1 MSAMS
6 GASVLCEDAVF
17 GAGFLVN
24 PDLFPAR
31 RSGETWGT
39 REILLALPG
48 GPYRFAGLNSA
59 QEEAV
64 RHRFGAYCDASFG
77 ASSEAVES
85 VLFRAS
91 EADFRTFDV
100 RGWEYGLDL
109 DATPDALRLAGL
121 RLVGRF
127 DWRPALM
134 GALWTPDAGGQPF
147 AGIFEN
153 FLRVLT
159 AYRLQELGGAVL
171 HCAGI
176 AVSDETPARARL
188 FLGRSGAGK
197 STLSRLAQERGATV
211 LSDDL
216 NALMPGEGGAVVE
229 KLPFTGDYGDS
240 RTPAPPAP
248 LAGLYRLEKAADD
261 GLRPLSRA
269 EAVACLLACSP
280 YVNADPHRR
289 DGLLV
294 NFLHLLSIPKPPA
307 WLLRFSLGGGFWPI
321 LDGCQTSPSTPPA
334 S

>member
-1 MSAMS
+1 MSVMSAT
-6 GASVLCEDAVF
+6 GVLSEPGVF

-24 PDLFPAR
+24 PDLVPAR

-39 REILLALPG
+39 RELLLTLPG
-48 GPYRFAGLNSA
+48 GPYRFTGINSA

-64 RHRFGAYCDASFG
+64 RHRFGAYCAAASLR
-77 ASSEAVES
+77 APSESVES

-91 EADFRTFDV
+91 EDDFRTFDV

-109 DATPDALRLAGL
+109 DAAPDSLRLAGL

-127 DWRPALM
+127 DWRPQLM
-134 GALWTPDAGGQPF
+134 GALWTPDAGGRPF

-176 AVSDETPARARL
+176 ATLDGARARL

-216 NALMPGEGGAVVE
+216 NALMPGEAGPRVE
-229 KLPFTGDYGDS
+229 KLPFTGDYGDT
-240 RTPAPPAP
+240 RTPAPPVP
-248 LAGLYRLEKAADD
+248 LAGLYRLEKAAED

-289 DGLLV
+289 DGLLA
-294 NFLHLLSIPKPPA
+294 NFLRLRPPA
-307 WLLRFSLGGGFWPI
+307 WLLRFSLGGTFWPI
-321 LDGCQTSPSTPPA
+321 LDGCPGPPSTPPA

>member
-1 MSAMS
+1 MSVMSAT
-6 GASVLCEDAVF
+6 GVLSEPGVF
-17 GAGFLVN
+17 GGGFLVN
-24 PDLFPAR
+24 PDLVPAR
-31 RSGETWGT
+31 RSGETWGA
-39 REILLALPG
+39 REVLLMLPG
-48 GPYRFAGLNSA
+48 GPYRFTGLNGA

-64 RHRFGAYCDASFG
+64 RHRFGAYCAAASFR
-77 ASSEAVES
+77 APAESVES

-91 EADFRTFDV
+91 EDDFRTFDV

-109 DATPDALRLAGL
+109 DATPDSLRLAGL

-127 DWRPALM
+127 DWRPCLC

-159 AYRLQELGGAVL
+159 AYRLQEKGGAIL

-176 AVSDETPARARL
+176 STLGGARL

-197 STLSRLAQERGATV
+197 STLSRLAQERGATI

-216 NALMPGEGGAVVE
+216 NALMPGDAGLMVE

-261 GLRPLSRA
+261 ELRPLSRA

-294 NFLHLLSIPKPPA
+294 SFLRLLSLPTLPKPPA
-307 WLLRFSLGGGFWPI
+307 WSLRFSLSGGFWPI
-321 LDGCQTSPSTPPA
+321 LDGCQSPSAPPA

>member
-1 MSAMS
+1 MSAA
-6 GASVLCEDAVF
+6 GALSATGVF

-39 REILLALPG
+39 REVFLTLPG
-48 GPYRFAGLNSA
+48 GPYRFTGLNGA

-64 RHRFGAYCDASFG
+64 RQRFGAYCGAPPG
-77 ASSEAVES
+77 ASSGIVES
-85 VLFRAS
+85 TLFRAS

-109 DATPDALRLAGL
+109 DAAPDSLRLAGL

-127 DWRPALM
+127 DWRPVLM
-134 GALWTPDAGGQPF
+134 TALWTPDAGGQPF
-147 AGIFEN
+147 VGIFEN

-176 AVSDETPARARL
+176 ATLDGARARL

-216 NALMPGEGGAVVE
+216 NALMPGAAGPMVE
-229 KLPFTGDYGDS
+229 KLPFTGDYGDT
-240 RTPAPPAP
+240 RTPAPPLP

-261 GLRPLSRA
+261 DLRPLSRA

-289 DGLLV
+289 DGLLA
-294 NFLHLLSIPKPPA
+294 NFLSLLSIPKPA
-307 WLLRFSLGGGFWPI
+307 SWLLRFSLGGAFWPI
-321 LDGCQTSPSTPPA
+321 LDGCPAQPSTPPA

>member
-1 MSAMS
+1 MSAVS
-6 GASVLCEDAVF
+6 GASVLSEAAVF

-64 RHRFGAYCDASFG
+64 RQRFGAYCATSLK
-77 ASSEAVES
+77 APSSSVDS

-127 DWRPALM
+127 DWRPVLM

-147 AGIFEN
+147 VGIFEN

-176 AVSDETPARARL
+176 SSSAGARL

-216 NALMPGEGGAVVE
+216 NALMPGASGPMVE
-229 KLPFTGDYGDS
+229 KLPFTGDYGDT
-240 RTPAPPAP
+240 RTPAPPLP

-261 GLRPLSRA
+261 DLRPLSRA

-280 YVNADPHRR
+280 YVNADAHRR
-289 DGLLV
+289 DGLLA
-294 NFLHLLSIPKPPA
+294 NFLFLRPPA
-307 WLLRFSLGGGFWPI
+307 WLLRFSLGGAFWPI
-321 LDGCQTSPSTPPA
+321 LDGCPAPPSTPPA

>member
-1 MSAMS
+1 MSVA
-6 GASVLCEDAVF
+6 GVLSETALF
-17 GAGFLVN
+17 GAGFLAN

-31 RSGETWGT
+31 RSGETWGS
-39 REILLALPG
+39 RDVLLALPG
-48 GPYRFAGLNSA
+48 GPYRFTGLNSA

-64 RHRFGAYCDASFG
+64 RHRFGAYCSTVFRAP
-77 ASSEAVES
+77 SEVVS
-85 VLFRAS
+85 TLFRAS

-109 DATPDALRLAGL
+109 DATPGSLRLAGL
-121 RLVGRF
+121 RLAGRI
-127 DWRPALM
+127 DWRPVLL

-147 AGIFEN
+147 VGIFEN

-176 AVSDETPARARL
+176 ATLDGARARL

-197 STLSRLAQERGATV
+197 STLSRLGRERGATV

-216 NALMPGEGGAVVE
+216 NALMPGAAGPVVE
-229 KLPFTGDYGDS
+229 KLPFTGDYGDT
-240 RTPAPPAP
+240 RTPAAPLP
-248 LAGLYRLEKAADD
+248 LAGLYRLEKSADD
-261 GLRPLSRA
+261 DLRPLSRA
-269 EAVACLLACSP
+269 ETVACLLACSP

-289 DGLLV
+289 DGLLA

-307 WLLRFSLGGGFWPI
+307 WLLRFSLGGAFWPI
-321 LDGCQTSPSTPPA
+321 LDGCPAQPSTPPA

>member
-1 MSAMS
+1 MSVMSATGVLSGLS
-6 GASVLCEDAVF
+6 GAGVF

-24 PDLFPAR
+24 PDLVPAR

-39 REILLALPG
+39 REILLMLPG
-48 GPYRFAGLNSA
+48 GPYRFTGLNSA

-64 RHRFGAYCDASFG
+64 RHRFGAYCAAASRR
-77 ASSEAVES
+77 APAESVDS

-91 EADFRTFDV
+91 EDDFRTFDV

-109 DATPDALRLAGL
+109 DATPDSLRLAGL
-121 RLVGRF
+121 RLVGRI
-127 DWRPALM
+127 DWRPALL
-134 GALWTPDAGGQPF
+134 GALWTPDSGGQPSF

-176 AVSDETPARARL
+176 ATLDGARARL

-197 STLSRLAQERGATV
+197 STLSRLGQERGATV

-216 NALMPGEGGAVVE
+216 NALMPGAAGPVVE
-229 KLPFTGDYGDS
+229 KLPFTGDYGDT
-240 RTPAPPAP
+240 RTPSAPLP
-248 LAGLYRLEKAADD
+248 LAGLYRLEKSADD
-261 GLRPLSRA
+261 DLRPLSRA

-289 DGLLV
+289 DGLLA
-294 NFLHLLSIPKPPA
+294 NFLHLRPPA
-307 WLLRFSLGGGFWPI
+307 WLLRFSLGGAFWPI
-321 LDGCQTSPSTPPA
+321 LDGCPAQPSISPA

>member
-1 MSAMS
+1 MSAA
-6 GASVLCEDAVF
+6 GAFGALSELDETALF

-39 REILLALPG
+39 REVALGLPG
-48 GPYRFAGLNSA
+48 GPYRFTGLNSA

-64 RHRFGAYCDASFG
+64 RHRFGAYCDAP
-77 ASSEAVES
+77 AAPSEGVES
-85 VLFRAS
+85 TLFRAS

-109 DATPDALRLAGL
+109 DAAPDSLRLAGL
-121 RLVGRF
+121 RLVGRL
-127 DWRPALM
+127 DWRPRLL

-171 HCAGI
+171 HCAGV
-176 AVSDETPARARL
+176 ATLDGDRARL

-216 NALMPGEGGAVVE
+216 NALMPGAAGPKVE
-229 KLPFTGDYGDS
+229 KLPFTGDYGDT
-240 RTPAPPAP
+240 RTPAPPLP
-248 LAGLYRLEKAADD
+248 LAGLYRLEKSADD
-261 GLRPLSRA
+261 ELRLLSRA

-294 NFLHLLSIPKPPA
+294 NFMHLRPPA
-307 WLLRFSLGGGFWPI
+307 WSLRFSLGGAFWPI
-321 LDGCQTSPSTPPA
+321 LDRWQAPSSIPPA